1 MQDISS
7 LQKLHNEAARIVTGL
22 TRSVSLDN
30 LYRECG
36 WVSLTE
42 RHRQQKVIFLYKSV
56 NGLVP
61 TYISDLIPPSV
72 GRNKYLYSTKSK

>member
-7 LQKLHNEAARIVTGL
+7 LQKLQNEAARIVTGI

-36 WVSLTE
+36 WVSQVE
-42 RHRQQKVIFLYKSV
+42 RRRQQKLIFMYKLV
-56 NGLVP
+56 NGHAP
-61 TYISDLIPPSV
+61 T
-72 GRNKYLYSTKSK
+72 